1 MKLLVTG
8 ATGNIGTLLIPR
20 LANHHDIEIRAFVRD
35 EAKAKPLQA
44 AGASLVVGAFED
56 ETAVQQAVADI
67 DTVVLI
73 TSPNENAA
81 KQANAVLAAAKQA
94 NVRKIVR
101 ISVTKAALDG
111 PSDNVRQ
118 HGRVD
123 NEIQASGLTYVI
135 LRPHFFMQNI
145 FMAAES
151 IANDGNMYWG
161 MGDGKLGLIDVR
173 DIVDCIE
180 NVVPSDEHDN
190 RIYTLTGPESIS
202 FHAIAARL
210 GQALNRTINYIPVP
224 LDAVEQSLLD
234 MGMGDWFAR
243 VFRDYSDAYSQNWG
257 DLVTNDVQKITGHPA
272 RSIDAFGSE
281 VLAHAFQ
288 TQTA

>member
-180 NVVPSDEHDN
+180 NVVLSNEHDN